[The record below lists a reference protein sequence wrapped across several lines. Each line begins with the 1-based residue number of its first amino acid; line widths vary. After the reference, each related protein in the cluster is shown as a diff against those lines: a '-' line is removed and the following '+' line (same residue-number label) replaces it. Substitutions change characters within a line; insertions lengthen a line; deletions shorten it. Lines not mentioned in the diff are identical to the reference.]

1 MSNYRFIMEGE
12 ENVKSDVDGRLVLEP
27 TDSFA
32 KVEYEDGKESYAKGF
47 TDYHKGSENED
58 RRMSEADDYNG

>member
-12 ENVKSDVDGRLVLEP
+12 ENVRSDVGGRLVLEP

-32 KVEYEDGKESYAKGF
+32 KVEYENGKEGYAKDF
-47 TDYHKGSENED
+47 TDYHKSGDSEE
-58 RRMSEADDYNG
+58 RRMDEAAYYND